1 MRDRALADIGD
12 DLHVCMRMR
21 GKSRVGGDLVVVPHS
36 QASVAETL
44 RVVIA
49 GEGEVMLRLQPT
61 VICATKGVEWSL
73 LDHGS
78 VLRYIT
84 QNLRVEAAVDIQRR
98 SSDIGS
104 RRACQK
110 RNGRSHLLVF
120 AVTAERRRR
129 FLQAGKVTV
138 TRRVH
143 VGING
148 IRLDI

>member
-1 MRDRALADIGD
+1 M
-12 DLHVCMRMR
+12 
-21 GKSRVGGDLVVVPHS
+21 VVS
-36 QASVAETL
+36 SVTTL
-44 RVVIA
+44 
-49 GEGEVMLRLQPT
+49 
-61 VICATKGVEWSL
+61 
-73 LDHGS
+73 
-78 VLRYIT
+78 

-110 RNGRSHLLVF
+110 RNGRSHLLGF

-129 FLQAGKVTV
+129 FLQAGKITV

-148 IRLDI
+148 TRLDIIYGDALGTQITSPAAGIGSDGAFCGRIVGSAWPRRGVARAWARTPLAKRSLTTALALSAEAE